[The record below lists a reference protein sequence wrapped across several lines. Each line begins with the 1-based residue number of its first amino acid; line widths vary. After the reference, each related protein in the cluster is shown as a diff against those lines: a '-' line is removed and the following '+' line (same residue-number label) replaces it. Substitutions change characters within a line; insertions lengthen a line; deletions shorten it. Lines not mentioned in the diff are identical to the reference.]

1 MAILKYSR
9 QRASILEYLSHTT
22 AHPTADMVY
31 MHVREEFPNIS
42 LGTVYRNLNL
52 LADIGEIIKIPTPDG
67 GDRFDGRTDPHYHV
81 VCGSCGNVFDL
92 ELDESFDRM
101 IRETA
106 NQKFEGII
114 ESHSLLFH
122 GKCQNCCN
130 KNHEKEL
137 K

>member
-1 MAILKYSR
+1 MRYSR
-9 QRASILEYLSHTT
+9 QREAVYNVLCSTDSHPDV
-22 AHPTADMVY
+22 AYVY
-31 MHVREEFPNIS
+31 SQVRKIIPSIS